1 MDEYL
6 TLQKKIGIKFKKKKK
21 RKNLIKR
28 FLGNFYGIYFIL
40 VIAFFITITSP
51 LTIEIK

>member
-1 MDEYL
+1 MDKYL
-6 TLQKKIGIKFKKKKK
+6 ILQKKIGMKKKK

-40 VIAFFITITSP
+40 VIAFFTTITSP